1 MAVINEL
8 IEAGLRLKQ
17 QGNYQAAI
25 EHFRQLNATYPHHA
39 RIMFELADAWRALGV
54 PEQAVPLYRQLIA
67 IPKHQGLPLRDVPR
81 LYTQTG
87 ASLRLLGEY
96 RESLAVIE
104 EGLRRYPAYR
114 PLRAYRLFALHS
126 AGLHQNAMVE
136 SLELMLESLG
146 PSKWDTFEEDII
158 HIVKGLREQISQA
171 DTAQLED
178 WEFDEYWTETESDQ
192 PDEPVNAAKSAEDDR
207 IGVMDEDELD
217 FEGLELEVKV
227 RPSPAKPQ
235 PKPRQTDSQGQF
247 GRKPVQIDIS
257 FDGEEDEDKPS
268 SDDDSP
274 PPASGRVSIPIDF
287 D

>member
-1 MAVINEL
+1 MAVISEL
-8 IEAGLRLKQ
+8 IEAGLRLKR

-25 EHFRQLNATYPHHA
+25 EHFRQLNATYPQHA
-39 RIMFELADAWRALGV
+39 RIMFELADSWRALGV
-54 PEQAVPLYRQLIA
+54 PERALPLYRQLIA

-81 LYTQTG
+81 LYTQMG

-136 SLELMLESLG
+136 ALELMLESL
-146 PSKWDTFEEDII
+146 SASRWDTFEEDII
-158 HIVKGLREQISQA
+158 RIVKGLREQISQA

-178 WEFDEYWTETESDQ
+178 WEFDEYWTETESNQ
-192 PDEPVNAAKSAEDDR
+192 PDEPVNAAKSAEGDR
-207 IGVMDEDELD
+207 MGVMDEDELD
-217 FEGLELEVKV
+217 LEGLELEVKV
-227 RPSPAKPQ
+227 RPSPKS
-235 PKPRQTDSQGQF
+235 RQTDNQGQF

-257 FDGEEDEDKPS
+257 FDEEENEGKPS
-268 SDDDSP
+268 SDDDSS
-274 PPASGRVSIPIDF
+274 PPASGRVNIPIDF